1 MKIFLEDFIKLIQDF
16 SGVLWLMIE
25 ILMPLHAFIYKEVQ
39 DKIQIEPVSEKD
51 GRHSVREAAD
61 EPPVPD
67 STARR

>member
-1 MKIFLEDFIKLIQDF
+1 MKIFLEDFIRLIQDF
-16 SGVLWLMIE
+16 SGVLRLLIE
-25 ILMPLHAFIYKEVQ
+25 ILMTLHAFIYKELQ

-61 EPPVPD
+61 EQLIPD